1 MGIRYYNVDTKAVS
15 ENIDAIFPD
24 FGRNEVLAV
33 MSPHDDDAVI
43 GAGYAMLA
51 AKRAGAEVYVVIF
64 CRGDAG
70 YSTVEEKETIERV
83 RCEETL
89 DCYRRMGIP
98 SDHILRM
105 NFKDFSAF
113 GNIGWEKADGKPGDM
128 PRLLRF
134 LRDKK
139 VTRVMVP
146 NHHREHIDHTAAH
159 IMGSFNVP
167 QAGDCALVDHGV
179 PHAVRS
185 VLEYSVWA
193 DLAPDD
199 ALVNGRA
206 ATLRANRIIEVDGGI
221 EGEISNAVSAYVSQA
236 EIIRG
241 LIAARSERR
250 TRGGSYIEVYLT
262 LDCRPKIDFSPYKDF
277 IEGLGKSGTEN
288 GSADVL

>member
-51 AKRAGAEVYVVIF
+51 AKRAGAEVSVVIF

-83 RCEETL
+83 RCKETL
-89 DCYRRMGIP
+89 DCYQRMGIP
-98 SDHILRM
+98 ADHILRM
-105 NFKDFSAF
+105 NFRDFSAF

-146 NHHREHIDHTAAH
+146 NHHREHIDHTATH
-159 IMGSFNVP
+159 IMGSFNAP
-167 QAGDCALVDHGV
+167 QAGDCALVDCGA